1 VDLHSRCARYHAC
14 PHVHVLTGAG
24 MLPKLHASAFGC
36 TVHCLLTQVTPPGGV
51 SNLSAINVAGTVAHT
66 DGIGFVWSTYLNF
79 T

>member
-1 VDLHSRCARYHAC
+1 
-14 PHVHVLTGAG
+14 